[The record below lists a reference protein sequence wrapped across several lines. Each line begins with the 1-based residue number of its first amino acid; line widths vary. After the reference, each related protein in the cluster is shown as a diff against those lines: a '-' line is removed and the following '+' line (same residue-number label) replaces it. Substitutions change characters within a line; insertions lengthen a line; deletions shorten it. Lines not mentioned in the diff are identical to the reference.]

1 MPSSCCAAAGSEAE
15 VCALLGCDAADAKAA
30 IVSQLQQRLLD
41 GADTAAGSSS
51 WQLEVADSGVAG
63 GGEGVHLR
71 GACAAGTVLACY
83 PGVIYLPEDLPVMH
97 KLVLPGNEYV
107 LARRDGVLLD
117 GRPDGA
123 SAQIFAVAQSRDRMA
138 GAAAAASARFACGNK
153 VNHPPAGLR
162 PNVVVYPF
170 DLLPDEHPQLHPFIP
185 VSHFRPPAAGQASKQ
200 TAVFIATRALADE
213 ELYLDYKLRP
223 DGPLEPWYHPVA
235 EAAS

>member
-1 MPSSCCAAAGSEAE
+1 MSSSCCAAAGSEAE

-30 IVSQLQQRLLD
+30 IVSQLQQRLL
-41 GADTAAGSSS
+41 GGTEAT
-51 WQLEVADSGVAG
+51 WKLVVADSGVAG

-123 SAQIFAVAQSRDRMA
+123 SAQIFAVAQQRDRAA

-153 VNHPPAGLR
+153 VNHPPAGQR

-170 DLLPDEHPQLHPFIP
+170 DLLPEEHQALHPFIP

-223 DGPLEPWYHPVA
+223 DGPLEPWYHPVEPLAAAA
-235 EAAS
+235 EG